1 MQTRKC
7 FLLGWKNWLKI
18 RLSFGHYI
26 IPMKLRLTQFWFFLG
41 TARQDWTT
49 FGSFGTLYNIHQ
61 NKIGSPNC
69 CFFFGH
75 VNTYQSK
82 ETFKKDL
89 PCTSFVYFTNFT
101 MFFRSKRN
109 FNFSFQ
115 KKLKFN
121 FIFFHK
127 IHFRFAFK
135 NDSMEDKS
143 IKKVSLL
150 NSC

>member
-1 MQTRKC
+1 MIRFEPENIERLKMQTRKW

-26 IPMKLRLTQFWFFLG
+26 IPMKVRLTQFWFSLG
-41 TARQDWTT
+41 TERQDWTT

-82 ETFKKDL
+82 EIFKKDL
-89 PCTSFVYFTNFT
+89 PCISSVYFT
-101 MFFRSKRN
+101 
-109 FNFSFQ
+109 SFITF
-115 KKLKFN
+115 LGRRRTS
-121 FIFFHK
+121 IFLPSNTYL
-127 IHFRFAFK
+127 II
-135 NDSMEDKS
+135 M
-143 IKKVSLL
+143 
-150 NSC
+150 